1 MRMGVWQTQKRPD
14 DPCEATPRA
23 SAAANVDAVR
33 AYLHEI
39 GRVPLLSADEEVCL
53 AKRIEQCDMTAKRKL
68 TEANLRLVVSIAK
81 RYVGRGIPF
90 LDLIQEGNLGLV
102 HAVEKFDWRRGN
114 KFSTYA
120 TWWIRQ
126 AITRGIADQSRTIRI
141 PVHMTEKM
149 SGLLYAQRQLTLE
162 LGREPTPDE
171 VAAEMGVE
179 RERVEDMLKISQT
192 PLSLE
197 TPAGPWGDAEIGQ
210 LIEDENAVAPFEAV
224 GEVLRGE
231 QLKEILSSLTHRERS
246 VIELRYGLR
255 DDRPRTLDEV
265 GQRFGLTRERIR
277 QIEAKTLAKLRSCG
291 ESQHLRECLD

>member
-14 DPCEATPRA
+14 DPCEANPRA

-210 LIEDENAVAPFEAV
+210 LIEDDNAVAPFEAV

-231 QLKEILSSLTHRERS
+231 QLKAILSSLTHRERS

-291 ESQHLRECLD
+291 ESQHLRECPD

>member
-1 MRMGVWQTQKRPD
+1 
-14 DPCEATPRA
+14 
-23 SAAANVDAVR
+23 
-33 AYLHEI
+33 
-39 GRVPLLSADEEVCL
+39 
-53 AKRIEQCDMTAKRKL
+53 
-68 TEANLRLVVSIAK
+68 
-81 RYVGRGIPF
+81 
-90 LDLIQEGNLGLV
+90 
-102 HAVEKFDWRRGN
+102 
-114 KFSTYA
+114 
-120 TWWIRQ
+120 
-126 AITRGIADQSRTIRI
+126 
-141 PVHMTEKM
+141 
-149 SGLLYAQRQLTLE
+149 
-162 LGREPTPDE
+162 
-171 VAAEMGVE
+171 MGVE
-179 RERVEDMLKISQT
+179 LERVEDMLKISQT

-291 ESQHLRECLD
+291 ESQRLRECPD

>member
-1 MRMGVWQTQKRPD
+1 
-14 DPCEATPRA
+14 
-23 SAAANVDAVR
+23 
-33 AYLHEI
+33 
-39 GRVPLLSADEEVCL
+39 
-53 AKRIEQCDMTAKRKL
+53 
-68 TEANLRLVVSIAK
+68 
-81 RYVGRGIPF
+81 
-90 LDLIQEGNLGLV
+90 
-102 HAVEKFDWRRGN
+102 
-114 KFSTYA
+114 
-120 TWWIRQ
+120 
-126 AITRGIADQSRTIRI
+126 
-141 PVHMTEKM
+141 
-149 SGLLYAQRQLTLE
+149 
-162 LGREPTPDE
+162 
-171 VAAEMGVE
+171 MGVE